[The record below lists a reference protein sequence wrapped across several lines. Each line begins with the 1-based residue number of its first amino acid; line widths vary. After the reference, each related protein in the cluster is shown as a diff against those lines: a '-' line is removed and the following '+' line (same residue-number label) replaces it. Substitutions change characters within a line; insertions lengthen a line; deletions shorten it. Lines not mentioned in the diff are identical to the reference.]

1 MKGISLWYYKSF
13 KKDQLVHAVVYT
25 GDRRVRNY
33 YRIPK
38 GSEIKI
44 ANKTFL
50 TNDRDFF
57 LDMDSIP
64 TFTYHINRTDPIDP
78 FDTKKSVMTPEYY
91 DIAINNKVASDIFA
105 STKSKM
111 DVAQVTLF
119 IALFALIGIAAVGYL
134 VYEQSNVINEMREAL
149 RILGGV

>member
-1 MKGISLWYYKSF
+1 MKGLQLFFYKTF
-13 KKDQLVHAVVYT
+13 KKDELVHAVVYT

-33 YRIPK
+33 YRIPT
-38 GSEIKI
+38 GLEIKI
-44 ANKTFL
+44 KNKTFL
-50 TNDRDFF
+50 INDKDFF

-111 DVAQVTLF
+111 DIAQLNLFVTIFVLLGVA
-119 IALFALIGIAAVGYL
+119 ALGYL
-134 VYEQSNVINEMREAL
+134 VYEQGNMINEMREVL
-149 RILGGV
+149 RLLGGI